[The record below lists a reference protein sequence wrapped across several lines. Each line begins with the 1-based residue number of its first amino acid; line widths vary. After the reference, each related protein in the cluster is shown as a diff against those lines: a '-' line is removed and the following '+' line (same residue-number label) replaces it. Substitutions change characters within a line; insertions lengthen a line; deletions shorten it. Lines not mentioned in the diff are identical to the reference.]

1 MSDDQRSPASPTKTA
16 SAPVLVS
23 LGKTAIFP
31 KDGAA
36 ALLRAACYYPPPGIT
51 GYWTPAAGDLDGVEA
66 GLEGFLKEQE
76 RKPRDDWA
84 RYFRQV
90 AGLLQD
96 GQRTLFLSYFVT
108 DSDPRE
114 EKPKDPS
121 DPGAMA
127 ERWKQEPF
135 WMNDGGDTYFRVIF
149 DPQKRTFSWYERNS
163 DP

>member
-1 MSDDQRSPASPTKTA
+1 MSEAQRSPTPPTKAAA
-16 SAPVLVS
+16 SRVLVS

-31 KDGAA
+31 KDKAP

-66 GLEGFLKEQE
+66 GLEEFLKEQE

-84 RYFRQV
+84 RYFRQI
-90 AGLLQD
+90 AGLQQD

-114 EKPKDPS
+114 DKPAG
-121 DPGAMA
+121 PGAPDA
-127 ERWKQEPF
+127 IPERWKQEPF

-149 DPQKRTFSWYERNS
+149 DPQKRAFNWYERNN